1 MIEASEPSTED
12 VAGMRYVAC
21 ARPTGGSH
29 GRTARGPAQR
39 RGGAKRKAA
48 LSNRGE
54 AEQRGQQHTHYKGKA
69 GTPRRIARPQGY
81 TRSYRATSENSY
93 STHSPE

>member
-29 GRTARGPAQR
+29 GRTARGSAQR

-54 AEQRGQQHTHYKGKA
+54 AEQRGQQHTHYKA
-69 GTPRRIARPQGY
+69 GARKPRPTTVESQEPLQMPWWRRVF
-81 TRSYRATSENSY
+81 RR
-93 STHSPE
+93 

>member
-1 MIEASEPSTED
+1 MLAPIRRSRATL
-12 VAGMRYVAC
+12 
-21 ARPTGGSH
+21 
-29 GRTARGPAQR
+29 

-69 GTPRRIARPQGY
+69 GRPRRIDRPQGY
-81 TRSYRATSENSY
+81 TRSYRATSENSP
-93 STHSPE
+93 STHFGE